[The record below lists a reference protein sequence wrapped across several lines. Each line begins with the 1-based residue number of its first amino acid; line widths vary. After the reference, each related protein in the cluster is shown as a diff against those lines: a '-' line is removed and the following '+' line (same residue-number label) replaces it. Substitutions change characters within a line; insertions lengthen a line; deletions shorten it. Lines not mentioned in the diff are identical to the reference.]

1 MTNNNAIILQ
11 DKTKAVALANES
23 NKQLQIAK
31 TNSTALAVENSLR
44 GATQYNN
51 IIDEIIVI
59 DISLDSLV
67 IGSDIHRKFCFFGD
81 LAGLGNAENKLKV
94 DKANFNNVMQSL
106 TNTSV
111 KSYLKTWFN
120 AGGNEITIYQV
131 DFKNLTDLVV
141 DEVNILLFG
150 NTTADQQVLY
160 DFFKFDLSKNIF
172 YTKKQNETFNITPNR
187 QLAGYLIP
195 NTTENVDGDTFA
207 FYYYAKY
214 NQTGGFRF
222 NDFEKSPLGGVDL
235 TTTAVLVNNKIG
247 GSIFLPEAS
256 EYLYY
261 NMVDAVGLP
270 INYLFLKGDLKQQI
284 QVGVLK
290 ILMKNSLYNQ
300 VKINVINNTINN
312 IMSKKVG
319 AEIIKYTLILPSFKE
334 VSQADKNAGKYGTIN
349 VGYTPTPSMRQ
360 VYINLEEDFI

>member
-1 MTNNNAIILQ
+1 MTNNNSIILE

-31 TNSTALAVENSLR
+31 TNSTALAVDNSLR

-81 LAGLGNAENKLKV
+81 LAGFTEKKLKV
-94 DKANFNNVMQSL
+94 DKSNFNDIMEKL
-106 TNTSV
+106 TNSRV

-120 AGGNEITIYQV
+120 AGGNEITIYKV
-131 DFKNLTDLVV
+131 DFNNLTELVV

-150 NTTADQQVLY
+150 NTTGDQQKLY
-160 DFFKFDLSKNIF
+160 DYFKIDLNKNLF
-172 YTKKQNETFNITPNR
+172 YTKQQGETFNITPNR
-187 QLAGYLIP
+187 QLAGYIIP
-195 NTTENVDGDTFA
+195 NTTENLDGDTFA

-222 NDFEKSPLGGVDL
+222 NDFEKSPLGGLDINS
-235 TTTAVLVNNKIG
+235 TAFLINNKIG
-247 GSIFLPEAS
+247 GSIFIPEAT

-270 INYLFLKGDLKQQI
+270 INYLFLKGDIKQEI
-284 QVGVLK
+284 QVGLLK

-300 VKINVINNTINN
+300 VKINIMDNTINN
-312 IMSKKVG
+312 IMSKKKGV
-319 AEIIKYTLILPSFKE
+319 EIIDYFVELPPFKS
-334 VSQADKNAGKYGTIN
+334 VSEEDKIAGKYGVIKLKYN
-349 VGYTPTPSMRQ
+349 PTPSMRQ
-360 VYINLEEDFI
+360 VKINLEEDFS